1 VSRRTPLVG
10 FLVADAISLLGTRVS
25 MIAIPWLVLTTTGSA
40 AQTGL
45 VAFAE
50 LLPLVVVQA
59 LAGPVIDRLGARRVA
74 ITGDLL
80 SMLVV
85 GVIPVLHLSGTLSF
99 PALLALVAVA
109 GGLRGA
115 GDGAKHAFVPALGA
129 HAEVP
134 LERVTGLTSAVER
147 TASFGGAA
155 LAGLLVAVVGPANA
169 LVVDAASF
177 GICAAVFAWSTTS
190 LRAKPVTERPADT
203 TYARELR
210 EGWDFLR
217 RDPVLVA
224 MTAMVAVTNL
234 LDLAYSGVLL
244 PVWVKDGGYGAGL
257 LGAIFAT
264 WAASSAVGSVVAA
277 WAAERMP
284 RFHVYVWAFLI
295 AGLPRFLVLALGAP
309 LWLVLATC
317 VLGGF
322 ASGFL
327 NPILGAVIYERVP
340 DAVMGRVTTLSNALC
355 WSLMPIGGLLGGVL
369 SETIGIT
376 AALLVVGFAYLAA
389 TMAPLAIPAFRQ
401 FDRPQAGLAKPATG
415 GRVEEC
421 RPEPSLQGTGDG
433 SRNPGS

>member
-1 VSRRTPLVG
+1 MSRRTPLWG
-10 FLVADAISLLGTRVS
+10 FLLAAAVSLCGTRVS

-80 SMLVV
+80 SMVVV
-85 GVIPVLHLSGTLSF
+85 GLIPLLHVADALTF

-109 GGLRGA
+109 GGMRGA
-115 GDGAKHAFVPALGA
+115 GDGAKHAFVPALSA

-134 LERVTGLTSAVER
+134 LERATGLASAVER
-147 TASFGGAA
+147 TASFAGAA
-155 LAGLLVAVVGPANA
+155 MAGALVAFVGPANA

-177 GICAAVFAWSTTS
+177 GICAAVFAWATS
-190 LRAKPVTERPADT
+190 SMRAKAVDERPAGT
-203 TYARELR
+203 TYVQELR
-210 EGWDFLR
+210 EGWTFLR

-224 MTAMVAVTNL
+224 MTGMVAVTNL
-234 LDLAYSGVLL
+234 LDLAFSAVLL
-244 PVWVKDGGYGAGL
+244 PVWIQANGHSVGV
-257 LGAIFAT
+257 LGVYFAT
-264 WAASSAVGSVVAA
+264 WAAASAVGSFVAA
-277 WAAERMP
+277 WAAERLP
-284 RFHVYVWAFLI
+284 RFQVYLWSFLI
-295 AGLPRFLVLALGAP
+295 TGLPRFVLLALGVP
-309 LWLVLATC
+309 LWMVVVSCLV
-317 VLGGF
+317 GGF

-355 WSLMPIGGLLGGVL
+355 WSLMPLGGLLGGFL
-369 SETIGIT
+369 SDGFGVV
-376 AALLVVGFAYLAA
+376 AALLAVGIAYLVA

-401 FDRPQAGLAKPATG
+401 FDKPEVLVPPRPTENQPA
-415 GRVEEC
+415 R
-421 RPEPSLQGTGDG
+421 S
-433 SRNPGS
+433 

>member
-1 VSRRTPLVG
+1 MKSATGRRRPLVG
-10 FLVADAISLLGTRVS
+10 FLVADAISLCGTRVS

-59 LAGPVIDRLGARRVA
+59 LAGPLIDRLGARRVA

-80 SMLVV
+80 SMVVV
-85 GVIPVLHLSGTLSF
+85 GMIPLLHLAGALTF
-99 PALLALVAVA
+99 PVLLALVAVA

-115 GDGAKHAFVPALGA
+115 SDGAKHAFVPALSA
-129 HAEVP
+129 HAQVP
-134 LERVTGLTSAVER
+134 LERTTGLTSAVER

-155 LAGLLVAVVGPANA
+155 LAGFLVALVGPANA
-169 LVVDAASF
+169 LIVDAVSF
-177 GICAAVFAWSTTS
+177 GVCAAVFAWSTAS
-190 LRAKPVTERPADT
+190 MRAKPVDERPAGT
-203 TYARELR
+203 TYVQELR

-224 MTAMVAVTNL
+224 MTAMIAITNL
-234 LDLAYSGVLL
+234 LDLAYSAVLL
-244 PVWVKDGGYGAGL
+244 PVWVKDGGYGAGV

-264 WAASSAVGSVVAA
+264 WAAASAVGSFVAA

-284 RFHVYVWAFLI
+284 RFQVYLWAFLI
-295 AGLPRFLVLALGAP
+295 TGLPRFLVLALGAP

-317 VLGGF
+317 MLGGF

-327 NPILGAVIYERVP
+327 NPIIGAVIYERVP

-355 WSLMPIGGLLGGVL
+355 WSLMPFGGLLGGVL
-369 SETIGIT
+369 SDSLGIV
-376 AALLVVGFAYLAA
+376 AALLIVGVAYLAA
-389 TMAPLAIPAFRQ
+389 TMAPLAIPSFRQ
-401 FDRPQAGLAKPATG
+401 FDKPRTSL
-415 GRVEEC
+415 VEEGALA
-421 RPEPSLQGTGDG
+421 PVTK
-433 SRNPGS
+433 PG